1 MKLASVEDTAGKQA
15 EGEAEVGAVAEVG
28 QEIVKD
34 LDAHQVVEG
43 IVAA

>member
-1 MKLASVEDTAGKQA
+1 MEGTTGRRV
-15 EGEAEVGAVAEVG
+15 EGEAEVDVVVEVG
-28 QEIVKD
+28 QEIVAD

>member
-1 MKLASVEDTAGKQA
+1 MEGTAGRRV
-15 EGEAEVGAVAEVG
+15 EEEAEVDAVAEVG

-34 LDAHQVVEG
+34 LDAHRVVEG

>member
-1 MKLASVEDTAGKQA
+1 MEETAGRRVV
-15 EGEAEVGAVAEVG
+15 GEAEVGAVAEVG
-28 QEIVKD
+28 QEIVAD